1 MAGFDRLE
9 PLQEKIFAEK
19 LKFQVNYRNFSGVF
33 GKKHFWLFSIDW
45 RPCRKILSQEK
56 QVLHRII
63 IIILR
68 FLVLK

>member
-33 GKKHFWLFSIDW
+33 GKNIFGYFQLTGALAEKFFLKKNKFCIELSLLFCD
-45 RPCRKILSQEK
+45 
-56 QVLHRII
+56 
-63 IIILR
+63 
-68 FLVLK
+68 F